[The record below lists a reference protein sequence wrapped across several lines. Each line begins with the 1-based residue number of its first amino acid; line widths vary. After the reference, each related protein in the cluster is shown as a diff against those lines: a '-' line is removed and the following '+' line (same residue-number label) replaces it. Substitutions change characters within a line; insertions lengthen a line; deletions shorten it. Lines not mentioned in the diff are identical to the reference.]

1 MVINKEVYRWVDD
14 QLEAT
19 GIKVDGMILVNLDE
33 ELAIK
38 PSEIHLNGCNQTI
51 GEYFGLTEPD
61 RLSELNNFNE
71 SILTNILHTIC
82 KFYKEIYITNTTSS
96 SAINSI
102 LDLVFNDNLYER
114 ASDVVKPSLLLY
126 ATAILRAICYKLD
139 NVLVN
144 FTLMENPLANTY
156 NICWIEDID
165 LNVNLNR
172 AYILISYIGKSTE
185 DHRSYEFVKLLT
197 NNKE

>member
-33 ELAIK
+33 EFAIK
-38 PSEIHLNGCNQTI
+38 PSEIHLNEFNQTI
-51 GEYFGLTEPD
+51 GEYLGLKEPEN
-61 RLSELNNFNE
+61 LSELNAFNE
-71 SILTNILHTIC
+71 SILTNILDTVC
-82 KFYKEIYITNTTSS
+82 KFYKEIYIVNSTSS
-96 SAINSI
+96 SLINSI
-102 LDLVFNDNLYER
+102 LDLVFSDNLHEHT
-114 ASDVVKPSLLLY
+114 SGVVKPYLLHY
-126 ATAILRAICYKLD
+126 AIAILRAICYKLD

-144 FTLMENPLANTY
+144 FTLIENPLPNTY

-165 LNVNLNR
+165 LNINLNR

-197 NNKE
+197 NKKE

>member
-33 ELAIK
+33 EFAIK
-38 PSEIHLNGCNQTI
+38 PSEIHLNEFNQTI
-51 GEYFGLTEPD
+51 GEYLGLKEPEN
-61 RLSELNNFNE
+61 LSELNAFNE
-71 SILTNILHTIC
+71 SILANILDIVC
-82 KFYKEIYITNTTSS
+82 KFYKEIYITNTASNS
-96 SAINSI
+96 VINSI
-102 LDLVFNDNLYER
+102 LDLVFSDNLHECTSGTVRPY
-114 ASDVVKPSLLLY
+114 LLHY

-139 NVLVN
+139 NVLVS
-144 FTLMENPLANTY
+144 FTLTENPLPNTY

-165 LNVNLNR
+165 LNINLNR

-185 DHRSYEFVKLLT
+185 DHRSYEFVKSLT